1 MPVADQKIRRS
12 DDQKIEM
19 HAAENYRDSLLFL
32 VVRQTVLVVCIA
44 ICSTNLHCQDSG
56 DERIV
61 KEFYMT
67 RSVKKYPTQASN
79 SGVEGIVVLELT
91 VDTLCRIIS
100 KSVLDGPDHGLH
112 QATLDLVDR
121 KFEQSLISSLKYCVP
136 GTIQIPV
143 RFQLT
148 R

>member
-1 MPVADQKIRRS
+1 MEI
-12 DDQKIEM
+12 
-19 HAAENYRDSLLFL
+19 HASQALRDTLLFPSI
-32 VVRQTVLVVCIA
+32 RQTLLVVCFA
-44 ICSTNLHCQDSG
+44 IGSTHVYCQDIG
-56 DERIV
+56 DERVV

-67 RSVKKYPTQASN
+67 RSIKKYPTEASN
-79 SGVEGIVVLELT
+79 AGVEGTVVLELT
-91 VDTLCRIIS
+91 VDTLCRITS
-100 KSVLDGPDHGLH
+100 KSVIDGPDHGLH